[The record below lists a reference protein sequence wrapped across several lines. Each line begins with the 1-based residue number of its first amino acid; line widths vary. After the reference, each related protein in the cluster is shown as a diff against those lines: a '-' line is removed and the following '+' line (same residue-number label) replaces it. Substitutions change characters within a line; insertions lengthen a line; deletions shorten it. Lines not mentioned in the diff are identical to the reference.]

1 MRRSFRELLR
11 LIIFGIC
18 SATLYAGPV
27 NINTADA
34 ETLAFELTGIGPAL
48 AAAIIED
55 REMNGNFVSPE
66 SLMRVSGIGT
76 RILEMNR
83 PNILVSDS

>member
-1 MRRSFRELLR
+1 MRCSFRELLR

-18 SATLYAGPV
+18 SAALYAGPV

-34 ETLAFELTGIGPAL
+34 ETLASELTGIGPAL